1 MLECFI
7 VQFSFKVGD
16 LTWVVQGE
24 PDPREL
30 FVRDAECE
38 HAADLHALQ
47 SAVAV
52 ARHVDLLLHLCVDAA
67 RYEMMMPN
75 IYSFSDNDKVKIIM
89 ILIPTHLS
97 VSTCGTTGALAVG
110 ADCLV
115 SSVTFSPS
123 DMSCN
128 NDDRRCNEY

>member
-1 MLECFI
+1 MCHLVVNLFIKLECFFFPYSGLNASI
-7 VQFSFKVGD
+7 VQFRVRVEG

-30 FVRDAECE
+30 FVGDAECE

-67 RYEMMMPN
+67 RYEMMPN
-75 IYSFSDNDKVKIIM
+75 IYSFSDYS
-89 ILIPTHLS
+89 LS
-97 VSTCGTTGALAVG
+97 TL
-110 ADCLV
+110 
-115 SSVTFSPS
+115 
-123 DMSCN
+123 
-128 NDDRRCNEY
+128 